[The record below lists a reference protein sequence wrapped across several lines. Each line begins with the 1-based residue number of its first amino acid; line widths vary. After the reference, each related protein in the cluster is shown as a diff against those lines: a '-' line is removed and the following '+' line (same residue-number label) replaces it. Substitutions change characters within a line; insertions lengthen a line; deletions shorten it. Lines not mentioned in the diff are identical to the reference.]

1 MYTQLPNTAS
11 NNIIK
16 QAKLSLQLAQIQLP
30 LKVIFNFLDYK
41 SFVEYFKFE
50 MQALLKWTWR
60 IDWRQWKYAKLT
72 LKTKYLDNSKTKLG
86 VSL

>member
-50 MQALLKWTWR
+50 MQALLK
-60 IDWRQWKYAKLT
+60 
-72 LKTKYLDNSKTKLG
+72 
-86 VSL
+86 